1 MENKEQKRF
10 NECPDFETVHIRV
23 SDGNAVLM
31 KATVE
36 LLYKAGYL
44 STSLVQR
51 KLIVGYGRAVKAI
64 ELMRDNGIVTMYRDE
79 ERNRIFYLPAVGYD
93 KAAEWLD
100 TL

>member
-1 MENKEQKRF
+1 MENREQKRF
-10 NECPDFETVHIRV
+10 SECPDFKTVHIKV
-23 SDGNAVLM
+23 SDGNTVLM
-31 KATVE
+31 KAAVE

-51 KLIVGYGRAVKAI
+51 KLTVGYGRAVKAI
-64 ELMRDNGIVTMYRDE
+64 ELMRDNGIVVVYRDE
-79 ERNRIFYLPAVGYD
+79 ERNRILYLPAVGYD